1 MKKTTLEKIVE
12 KGISFL
18 SKIFPLKSYLH
29 FPLLS
34 AALFWGIRRA
44 TAWKKEILSWQVYL
58 DPERIEMK
66 PEEYVLSFFRKHPA
80 LNKIY
85 EAEMRK
91 KEKKDLETL
100 REAFNKLYPIIG
112 LEDPFLSALFYEE
125 LESGDFRRIVKEL
138 KEKVSRAKEDIEA
151 FEGKSRLLEGL
162 KTVAEEAASLSI
174 ELMSKDEVQKVVAN
188 TIKKRKNEGSE
199 KGN

>member
-1 MKKTTLEKIVE
+1 MKKTPLEKIVE

-34 AALFWGIRRA
+34 AALIWGIRRA
-44 TAWKKEILSWQVYL
+44 TAWKKEILSWKVYL

-66 PEEYVLSFFRKHPA
+66 PDEYVLSFFKNHSS

-85 EAEMRK
+85 ETEIMSNDMKA
-91 KEKKDLETL
+91 L
-100 REAFNKLYPIIG
+100 REAFNRLYPILG

-125 LESGDFRRIVKEL
+125 LESRDFRKIVEEFE
-138 KEKVSRAKEDIEA
+138 EKVSRAEKDIEA

-174 ELMSKDEVQKVVAN
+174 DLMSEDEVQEVVAN
-188 TIKKRKNEGSE
+188 TIKKWTKEG
-199 KGN
+199 N

>member
-1 MKKTTLEKIVE
+1 MKITPLEKIVE

-34 AALFWGIRRA
+34 AALIWGIRRA
-44 TAWKKEILSWQVYL
+44 TEWKKEILSWQVYL
-58 DPERIEMK
+58 DPERIGVK
-66 PEEYVLSFFRKHPA
+66 PDEFVLSFFKNHSS

-85 EAEMRK
+85 ETEIMSNDMKA
-91 KEKKDLETL
+91 L
-100 REAFNKLYPIIG
+100 REAFNRLYPILG

-125 LESGDFRRIVKEL
+125 LE
-138 KEKVSRAKEDIEA
+138 EKVSRAGKDIEA
-151 FEGKSRLLEGL
+151 FGGKSRLLEGL

-174 ELMSKDEVQKVVAN
+174 DLMSEDKVQEAVAN
-188 TIKKRKNEGSE
+188 TIKKWTKEG
-199 KGN
+199 N

>member
-1 MKKTTLEKIVE
+1 MVKTPLEKIVE

-34 AALFWGIRRA
+34 AAVFWGIRRA

-66 PEEYVLSFFRKHPA
+66 PDEYVLSFFRKHPA

-85 EAEMRK
+85 EDEMR
-91 KEKKDLETL
+91 KKDLETL
-100 REAFNKLYPIIG
+100 REAFNRLYPILG

-125 LESGDFRRIVKEL
+125 LESRDFRKIVKEFE
-138 KEKVSRAKEDIEA
+138 EKVSRAEKDIEA
-151 FEGKSRLLEGL
+151 FKGKSRLFEGL
-162 KTVAEEAASLSI
+162 KTIAEEAASLSV
-174 ELMSKDEVQKVVAN
+174 ELMSKDDVQEVVAN
-188 TIKKRKNEGSE
+188 TIKKRTKEGSGE
-199 KGN
+199 ENE

>member
-1 MKKTTLEKIVE
+1 MKKTPVEKVVE

-34 AALFWGIRRA
+34 VAIFWGIRRVVQ
-44 TAWKKEILSWQVYL
+44 WKKEILSWQVYL
-58 DPERIEMK
+58 DPERIEVK
-66 PEEYVLSFFRKHPA
+66 PDEYVLNFFKKYPS

-85 EAEMRK
+85 ETEIK
-91 KEKKDLETL
+91 SKDMETL
-100 REAFNKLYPIIG
+100 REAFHGLYPTLG

-125 LESGDFRRIVKEL
+125 IESRDFKKIVNEFE
-138 KEKVSRAKEDIEA
+138 EKVSLAEKDIET

-162 KTVAEEAASLSI
+162 ETIAEEAASLSV
-174 ELMSKDEVQKVVAN
+174 ELMSNDDVQEVVAR
-188 TIKKRKNEGSE
+188 TIKKWMQEGNE
-199 KGN
+199 

>member
-34 AALFWGIRRA
+34 TAIFWGIRRA
-44 TAWKKEILSWQVYL
+44 TEWKKKILSWQVYL
-58 DPERIEMK
+58 DPERIEEK
-66 PEEYVLSFFRKHPA
+66 PPKYVLNFFKKHSS
-80 LNKIY
+80 LSQIY
-85 EAEMRK
+85 EAEIK
-91 KEKKDLETL
+91 NNDVKAL
-100 REAFNKLYPIIG
+100 REAFNRLYPILG

-125 LESGDFRRIVKEL
+125 LESRDFRKIVEEFE
-138 KEKVSRAKEDIEA
+138 EKVSRAKDDIEA

-162 KTVAEEAASLSI
+162 KTVAEEAASLSVD
-174 ELMSKDEVQKVVAN
+174 LMSDEEVQGVVAN
-188 TIKKRKNEGSE
+188 TIKKWTKEG
-199 KGN
+199 N

>member
-1 MKKTTLEKIVE
+1 VTKTPVEKIVE

-34 AALFWGIRRA
+34 AALFWGIRRVVQ
-44 TAWKKEILSWQVYL
+44 WKKEILSWQVYL
-58 DPERIEMK
+58 DPERIEVK
-66 PEEYVLSFFRKHPA
+66 PDEYVLNFFKNHPN

-85 EAEMRK
+85 ETEIMSK
-91 KEKKDLETL
+91 KMETL
-100 REAFNKLYPIIG
+100 REAFHGLYPILG

-125 LESGDFRRIVKEL
+125 LESKDFKKIVKEF
-138 KEKVSRAKEDIEA
+138 EDTVSRAEKDIET

-162 KTVAEEAASLSI
+162 QTFAEEMASLSVD
-174 ELMSKDEVQKVVAN
+174 LMSQDEVQEVVAN
-188 TIKKRKNEGSE
+188 TIKKRKKEG
-199 KGN
+199 N

>member
-1 MKKTTLEKIVE
+1 MKKTPLEKIVE

-34 AALFWGIRRA
+34 AALIWGIRRA

-58 DPERIEMK
+58 DPERIGVK
-66 PEEYVLSFFRKHPA
+66 PDEFVLSFFKNHSS

-85 EAEMRK
+85 EAEIMNNDMK
-91 KEKKDLETL
+91 AL
-100 REAFNKLYPIIG
+100 REAFNRLYPILG
-112 LEDPFLSALFYEE
+112 LEDPFLFALFYEE
-125 LESGDFRRIVKEL
+125 LESKEFRKIVEEFE
-138 KEKVSRAKEDIEA
+138 EKVSRAGKDIEA
-151 FEGKSRLLEGL
+151 FGGKSRLLEGL

-174 ELMSKDEVQKVVAN
+174 DLMSEDKVQEAVAN
-188 TIKKRKNEGSE
+188 TIKKWTKEG
-199 KGN
+199 N

>member
-1 MKKTTLEKIVE
+1 MKKTPLEKIVE

-34 AALFWGIRRA
+34 AALIWGIRRA
-44 TAWKKEILSWQVYL
+44 TAWKTEILSWRVYL

-66 PEEYVLSFFRKHPA
+66 PDEYVLSFFKNHSS

-85 EAEMRK
+85 ETEIMSNDMKA
-91 KEKKDLETL
+91 L
-100 REAFNKLYPIIG
+100 REAFNRLYPILG
-112 LEDPFLSALFYEE
+112 LEDPFLFALFYEE
-125 LESGDFRRIVKEL
+125 LESKEFRKIVEEFE
-138 KEKVSRAKEDIEA
+138 EKVSRAGKDIEA
-151 FEGKSRLLEGL
+151 FGGKSRLLEGL

-174 ELMSKDEVQKVVAN
+174 ELMSEDKVQEVVAN
-188 TIKKRKNEGSE
+188 TIKKWAKEG
-199 KGN
+199 N

>member
-1 MKKTTLEKIVE
+1 MKKTPLEKIVE

-34 AALFWGIRRA
+34 AALIWGIRRA

-66 PEEYVLSFFRKHPA
+66 PEGYVLSFFKNHSS

-85 EAEMRK
+85 ETEIMSNDMKA
-91 KEKKDLETL
+91 L
-100 REAFNKLYPIIG
+100 RVAFNRLYPILG

-125 LESGDFRRIVKEL
+125 LESRDFRKIVKEFE
-138 KEKVSRAKEDIEA
+138 EKVSCAEKDIEA

-162 KTVAEEAASLSI
+162 ETVAEEAASLSI
-174 ELMSKDEVQKVVAN
+174 DLMSEDKAQEVVVN

-199 KGN
+199 EGNE

>member
-34 AALFWGIRRA
+34 AAIFWGIRRA
-44 TAWKKEILSWQVYL
+44 TEWKEKILSWQVYL
-58 DPERIEMK
+58 DPERIEVK
-66 PEEYVLSFFRKHPA
+66 PDEFVLSFFREHPV

-91 KEKKDLETL
+91 KEKKDVENL
-100 REAFNKLYPIIG
+100 REAFNRLYPILG
-112 LEDPFLSALFYEE
+112 LEDPFLSGLFYEE
-125 LESGDFRRIVKEL
+125 LESSDFKKIVKEFE
-138 KEKVSRAKEDIEA
+138 KKVSRAKDDIEA
-151 FEGKSRLLEGL
+151 FDGKSRLFEGL
-162 KTVAEEAASLSI
+162 ENVAEEAASLSI
-174 ELMSKDEVQKVVAN
+174 ELMSKDEVQEVVAN
-188 TIKKRKNEGSE
+188 TIKKWKNER
-199 KGN
+199 N

>member
-1 MKKTTLEKIVE
+1 MKKTPLEKIVE

-34 AALFWGIRRA
+34 AALIWGIRRA
-44 TAWKKEILSWQVYL
+44 TAWKKEILSWKVYL

-66 PEEYVLSFFRKHPA
+66 PDEYVLSFLKNHSS

-85 EAEMRK
+85 ETEIMSNDMKA
-91 KEKKDLETL
+91 L
-100 REAFNKLYPIIG
+100 RVAFNRLYPILG

-125 LESGDFRRIVKEL
+125 LESRDFRKIVEEFE
-138 KEKVSRAKEDIEA
+138 EKVSRAEKDIEA

-174 ELMSKDEVQKVVAN
+174 ELMSEDKVQEVVAN
-188 TIKKRKNEGSE
+188 TIKKWTKEG
-199 KGN
+199 N

>member
-34 AALFWGIRRA
+34 AAIFWGIRRA
-44 TAWKKEILSWQVYL
+44 TEWKEKILSWQVYL
-58 DPERIEMK
+58 DPERIKVK
-66 PEEYVLSFFRKHPA
+66 PDEFVLSFFRKHPV

-91 KEKKDLETL
+91 KEKKDVENL
-100 REAFNKLYPIIG
+100 REAFNRLYPILG
-112 LEDPFLSALFYEE
+112 LDDPFLSALFYEE
-125 LESGDFRRIVKEL
+125 LKSSDFKKIVDEFE
-138 KEKVSRAKEDIEA
+138 EKVSRAEKDIEA

-162 KTVAEEAASLSI
+162 ETIGEEVASLSI
-174 ELMSKDEVQKVVAN
+174 DLMSKDEVQEVVAN
-188 TIKKRKNEGSE
+188 TIKKWEKEG
-199 KGN
+199 N

>member
-1 MKKTTLEKIVE
+1 MKETTLEKIVE

-34 AALFWGIRRA
+34 AAVFWGIRRA
-44 TAWKKEILSWQVYL
+44 TEWKKEILSWQVYL
-58 DPERIEMK
+58 DPERIEVK
-66 PEEYVLSFFRKHPA
+66 PSEFVLNFFRKHPV

-85 EAEMRK
+85 KAEMRK

-100 REAFNKLYPIIG
+100 RVAFNKLYPILG
-112 LEDPFLSALFYEE
+112 LEDPFLSALFYKE
-125 LESGDFRRIVKEL
+125 LKSSDFKKIVKEFE
-138 KEKVSRAKEDIEA
+138 EKVSRAEKDIEA

-162 KTVAEEAASLSI
+162 ETVAEEAASLSI
-174 ELMSKDEVQKVVAN
+174 ELMSKDEVQEVVAN
-188 TIKKRKNEGSE
+188 TIKKWKNEG
-199 KGN
+199 N

>member
-1 MKKTTLEKIVE
+1 MKKTPVEKIVE

-34 AALFWGIRRA
+34 TAIFWGIRRA
-44 TAWKKEILSWQVYL
+44 TEWKKKILSWQVYL
-58 DPERIEMK
+58 DPERIEVK
-66 PEEYVLSFFRKHPA
+66 PDEYVLNFFKTYPD

-85 EAEMRK
+85 ETEIKNKNM
-91 KEKKDLETL
+91 ETL
-100 REAFNKLYPIIG
+100 REAFRGLYPILG

-125 LESGDFRRIVKEL
+125 LESKNFKKIVKEFE
-138 KEKVSRAKEDIEA
+138 EKVSLAQEDIEA

-162 KTVAEEAASLSI
+162 KSVAEEAASLSVD
-174 ELMSKDEVQKVVAN
+174 LMSKKEVQEVVASE
-188 TIKKRKNEGSE
+188 IKKWMKEG
-199 KGN
+199 N

>member
-1 MKKTTLEKIVE
+1 MKKTPLEKIVE

-34 AALFWGIRRA
+34 AALIWGIRRA
-44 TAWKKEILSWQVYL
+44 TAWKKEILSWKVYL
-58 DPERIEMK
+58 DSERIEMK
-66 PEEYVLSFFRKHPA
+66 PDEYVLSFFKNHSS

-85 EAEMRK
+85 ETEIMSSDMKA
-91 KEKKDLETL
+91 L
-100 REAFNKLYPIIG
+100 REAFNRLYPIIG

-125 LESGDFRRIVKEL
+125 FESRDFRKIVKEF

-151 FEGKSRLLEGL
+151 FEGKSRFIEGL
-162 KTVAEEAASLSI
+162 ETIAEEAASLSI
-174 ELMSKDEVQKVVAN
+174 DLMSGDKVQKVVAN
-188 TIKKRKNEGSE
+188 TIKKWKNEGSE
-199 KGN
+199 EGNE

>member
-1 MKKTTLEKIVE
+1 MKKTPLEKIAD

-34 AALFWGIRRA
+34 AALIWGIRRA
-44 TAWKKEILSWQVYL
+44 TAWKKEILSWKVYL

-66 PEEYVLSFFRKHPA
+66 PDEYVLSFFKNHSS

-85 EAEMRK
+85 ETEIMSNDMKA
-91 KEKKDLETL
+91 L
-100 REAFNKLYPIIG
+100 RETFNRLYPILG

-125 LESGDFRRIVKEL
+125 LESRDFRKIVEEFE
-138 KEKVSRAKEDIEA
+138 EKVSRAEKDIES

-174 ELMSKDEVQKVVAN
+174 DLMSEDKVQEVVAN

-199 KGN
+199 EGN

>member
-34 AALFWGIRRA
+34 AAVFWGIRRA
-44 TAWKKEILSWQVYL
+44 TEWKKEILSWQVYL
-58 DPERIEMK
+58 KPERIEVK
-66 PEEYVLSFFRKHPA
+66 PDEFVLSFFRKHPV

-100 REAFNKLYPIIG
+100 REAFNRLYPILG

-125 LESGDFRRIVKEL
+125 LESSDFKKIVKEFE
-138 KEKVSRAKEDIEA
+138 EKVSRAKDDIEA
-151 FEGKSRLLEGL
+151 FDGKSRLFEGL
-162 KTVAEEAASLSI
+162 KTVAEEAASLSVD
-174 ELMSKDEVQKVVAN
+174 LMSNEEVQEVVGN
-188 TIKKRKNEGSE
+188 TIKKWKKEG
-199 KGN
+199 N